1 MVVTEPKA
9 GPKRKANDDDTLI
22 SLINRRERK
31 QPKTGTKTMCHGR
44 VDRWVG
50 EWVGVCVCVCVMDAY
65 CTLHVQEYD
74 LD

>member
-1 MVVTEPKA
+1 
-9 GPKRKANDDDTLI
+9 
-22 SLINRRERK
+22 
-31 QPKTGTKTMCHGR
+31 MCHGR

>member
-31 QPKTGTKTMCHGR
+31 QPKIRNKNNVPWAGGQ
-44 VDRWVG
+44 VG
-50 EWVGVCVCVCVMDAY
+50 G
-65 CTLHVQEYD
+65 
-74 LD
+74 